1 MSTLQ
6 ELQTWYSA
14 LSARTRPIKLALIIA
29 AIVLGV
35 TFVPLAGNMGTA
47 HAATITCPAT
57 IQEGSTGSLVKEL
70 QTNLDWDE
78 LPSDPGID
86 VDGDFGPLT
95 KAGVIRFQK
104 YAFPNGPSSTEWNG
118 QVGPH
123 TWGAMGMCH
132 SSGGIT
138 GGGCTA
144 GALFSA
150 CISVGSGEV
159 IPDTYTSTG
168 FTIVYIYLIEDGN
181 TSQAHVEALQ
191 NNPYVGVPGHFT
203 GYTPSVTSGH
213 SWVTMVEA
221 LKGSTWYEVVSPPQY
236 T

>member
-1 MSTLQ
+1 MSILQ

-14 LSARTRPIKLALIIA
+14 LSARTRPIKLALIIT
-29 AIVLGV
+29 AIVLSV
-35 TFVPLAGNMGTA
+35 TFVPLTGNVGTA

-70 QTNLDWDE
+70 QTNLNYE
-78 LPSDPGID
+78 SLPFDPVLN
-86 VDGDFGPLT
+86 VDGSFGPLT
-95 KAGVIRFQK
+95 KASTIRFQK

-123 TWGAMGMCH
+123 TWGALGYCH

-168 FTIVYIYLIEDGN
+168 FTIIYFFLIEDGN
-181 TSQAHVEALQ
+181 AAQEHIDALQ
-191 NNPYVGVPGHFT
+191 HNPNVAIPGHFT
-203 GYTPSVTSGH
+203 GYSPSASSGH
-213 SWVTMVEA
+213 SWVSVVQA
-221 LKGSTWYEVVSPPQY
+221 LQGSTWYEVVSPPQY